1 MVEITVKGRQR
12 GETHTAM
19 IDDADEWL
27 AGYTWRIA
35 NNGYAVRAE
44 KRKGKTRRYLL
55 HREVLGLDRDDPNVD
70 HINGEKLDC
79 RRSNLRLCP
88 DGQVQNLQNARKKQ
102 AEKGKP
108 CSSRF
113 KGVSWDSRNGS
124 WKAYITVDGVTRHIG
139 CFKHEVDAAR
149 AYNREAKRHF
159 GEWARVNGVP
169 A

>member
-1 MVEITVKGRQR
+1 MLELTVRGRR

-19 IDDADEWL
+19 IDDADERL
-27 AGYTWRIA
+27 AGYTWRMT
-35 NNGYAVRAE
+35 NNGYAIRAE

-55 HREVLGLDRDDPNVD
+55 HREVLGLDRGDPNVD

-88 DGQVQNLQNARKKQ
+88 NGQTENLRNARKRR
-102 AEKGKP
+102 ANGGKP

-113 KGVSWDSRNGS
+113 KGVSLDRRYGA
-124 WKAYITVDGVTRHIG
+124 WKAYITVGGATRHIG
-139 CFKHEVDAAR
+139 MFATEADAAR

-159 GEWARVNGVP
+159 GEWARMNAV
-169 A
+169 AA